1 MKNIF
6 AILFLSACSLL
17 GQAMTPA
24 DPAWPYAYVTAAA
37 GGGGGCT
44 TSNLWSSPINQQQ
57 LTDAAFSNA
66 GEGSFYCQ
74 KIRNTSGSAVK
85 IKKFRYKTQSQGV
98 GDVSVYAMARTASTA
113 AGGTQYG
120 NNSGSIVVPSGQAAQ
135 FQEFI
140 FSEGDEPEIPANT
153 DFFIGMVAAAS
164 NLVMSRRTST
174 DLYESGD
181 YCFYTEGSQ
190 FLTRDAV
197 FEIYICD

>member
-1 MKNIF
+1 
-6 AILFLSACSLL
+6 
-17 GQAMTPA
+17 MTPA
-24 DPAWPYAYVTAAA
+24 DPAWPYAYIAATA
-37 GGGGGCT
+37 GGGGDCI

-57 LTDAAFSNA
+57 LTDAAYSNVA
-66 GEGSFYCQ
+66 VSAFHCQ
-74 KIRNTSGSAVK
+74 KIRNTSGSVVK
-85 IKKFRYKTQSQGV
+85 IKKLRYKTQSQGT
-98 GDVSVYAMARTASTA
+98 GDVSVYAMARTASTRV
-113 AGGTQYG
+113 GGTQYG

-181 YCFYTEGSQ
+181 YCFYVEGVQS
-190 FLTRDAV
+190 LTRDAV